1 MSYSDR
7 VVILVYVMAAVSL
20 EFQVNSFVHGIESF
34 WKDWNSSHPQL
45 FPVAVGAIKVSE
57 TEIA

>member
-7 VVILVYVMAAVSL
+7 LVILVCVMAAVSL
-20 EFQVNSFVHGIESF
+20 EFPVNIFVHSLESF
-34 WKDWNSSHPQL
+34 SKDWNSSHSQL
-45 FPVAVGAIKVSE
+45 FPVAVVAIKVSE